1 MLAALCLAIVF
12 AIALSSYM
20 TLCFTSLSMSTRDVV
35 NAHCSELAEAGV
47 EQALYSINNGVWTG
61 WTVAVSGSQSTMT
74 TAMTMTESSG
84 LVPTANNPAPLNFGN
99 GAIGTVN
106 ITVTENF
113 GVMATIQSQGQMTLP
128 NGSATNGTALT
139 TITRTLT
146 AGSAPG
152 LLGNSTAPVFVNAV
166 GATSKQV
173 TFSAGGILDSYNSIT
188 SLGAPQAYSS
198 LIAGASAVVLSQDLT
213 SVGSTVSLNNAVING
228 YAVGYDH
235 FSPSTSNWLSYG
247 GSGMLVGPTTASGT
261 YIDSSRILT
270 TPVPYQPVSPEN
282 PPNWTQALPLAGAPS
297 GNILTNS
304 CSLGSTSAPFPV
316 YNASGINLAGGVVV
330 ITGKAIIELTGGS
343 ITMSGN
349 AEIRLTPGA
358 SLSIYADYG
367 SVNINC
373 TGTGGIT
380 NTSPIPLAK
389 NFALLSTNNTNVA
402 NTVQI
407 TQATPFFGVV
417 YFPYLRVTVGNT
429 GVSAPITGSIVGESV
444 TFSGSP
450 ILHYDVAL
458 RYPDSLP
465 SDVAFT
471 SVASPVL
478 IDSMVAS
485 VP

>member
-20 TLCFTSLSMSTRDVV
+20 TLCFTSLSMSTRNVV

-47 EQALYSINNGVWTG
+47 EQALYSINNGVWSG
-61 WTVAVSGSQSTMT
+61 WNVAVSGSQSTMT

-84 LVPTANNPAPLNFGN
+84 LVPTASSPTPLNFGN

-106 ITVTENF
+106 ITVIENL
-113 GVMATIQSQGQMTLP
+113 GVMSTIQSQGQMTLP
-128 NGSATNGTALT
+128 NASTLT

-146 AGSAPG
+146 ASSAPY
-152 LLGNSTAPVFVNAV
+152 LLGNATAPVFVNAV
-166 GATSKQV
+166 GATTMQV
-173 TFSAGGILDSYNSIT
+173 IFNAGGTLDSYSSVT

-198 LIAGASAVVLSQDLT
+198 MIAGASAVVLSQDLN
-213 SVGSTVSLNNAVING
+213 SVGSTVRLNNAVVNG
-228 YAVGYDH
+228 YAVGYDQ

-247 GSGMLVGPTTASGT
+247 GSGMLVGPTTQTGV

-270 TPVPYQPVSPEN
+270 TPVPYQPLSPEN
-282 PPNWTQALPLAGAPS
+282 PPNWTQSLPLAGAPS

-304 CSLGSTSAPFPV
+304 CTLGSTTAPYPV

-330 ITGKAIIELTGGS
+330 ITGKAVIELTGGS
-343 ITMSGN
+343 ISMSGN

-358 SLSIYADYG
+358 SLAIYADYG
-367 SVNINC
+367 SVNISC

-389 NFALLSTNNTNVA
+389 NFALLSTNNTNIS

-417 YFPYLRVTVGNT
+417 YFPYLRVSVGNT
-429 GVSAPITGSIVGESV
+429 GVSAPVTGSLVGESV
-444 TFSGSP
+444 TFTGSP

-458 RYPDSLP
+458 RHPDSLQA
-465 SDVAFT
+465 DVAFT